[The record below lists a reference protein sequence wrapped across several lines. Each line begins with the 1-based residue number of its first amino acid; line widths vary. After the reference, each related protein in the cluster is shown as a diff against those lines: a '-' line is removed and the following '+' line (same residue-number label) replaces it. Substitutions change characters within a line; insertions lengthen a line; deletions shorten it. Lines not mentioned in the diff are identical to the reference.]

1 MATWSRLSRLPGGK
15 RIFSWWVGRSAP
27 YTGTIRALIADLRPG
42 HCRVTLRDRRRVR
55 NHLDSVH
62 AVALVNMGELCSG
75 LAMLTGLAPDVRG
88 IAVALQIDY
97 FKKARGTLTAEC
109 NCAPPDVVE
118 ATDYRPTAVIRDADG
133 EEGRSL
139 DRDLATGSEGPL
151 RDQASLATDFTRH
164 AGVEVPLICGP
175 MYPCSNPELVAAAS
189 EAGCAGG
196 VATCLTDLCTRA

>member
-1 MATWSRLSRLPGGK
+1 MATWSRLSRLPGGR

-27 YTGTIRALIADLRPG
+27 YTGTIRALVADLRPG

-109 NCAPPDVVE
+109 NCDSPDVVE

-133 EEGRSL
+133 EEVARLTATWRL
-139 DRDLATGSEGPL
+139 DRRGP
-151 RDQASLATDFTRH
+151 
-164 AGVEVPLICGP
+164 
-175 MYPCSNPELVAAAS
+175 
-189 EAGCAGG
+189 
-196 VATCLTDLCTRA
+196 